1 MARQDPT
8 QAELE
13 ELVALLERR
22 LAIIADTAWRE
33 RDPEG
38 QLAELA
44 AVSEAIERFRLARE
58 GTLPPRLEHFLANAS
73 LGKALDW
80 SRERLGEC

>member
-1 MARQDPT
+1 MTPEDPAR
-8 QAELE
+8 AELN

-22 LAIIADTAWRE
+22 LAVIADTAWRE

-44 AVSEAIERFRLARE
+44 AVSDAIEGFRRARA
-58 GTLPPRLEHFLANAS
+58 GTLPPRLEHFLVNAS
-73 LGKALDW
+73 FGKALDW
-80 SRERLGEC
+80 SRERLGEG